1 MAEGVRRQYSA
12 ARGAL
17 HEATLDK
24 EGFDNVLDPIARLG
38 QASGDR
44 LDPGR
49 ADAKRERGRLQIA
62 KVHRIEAHCL
72 DVEETQRYV
81 ADASGDFRLVID
93 GREIANSA
101 QQAPSYAWS
110 PPRAPGDFIG
120 AVFGDGD
127 REHPRVAPH
136 DPFQFFDRVGLES
149 PP

>member
-1 MAEGVRRQYSA
+1 MAEGVRRQYSP

-49 ADAKRERGRLQIA
+49 AAAEREGDRLKIA
-62 KVHRIEAHCL
+62 TVHRIEPDRI
-72 DVEETQRYV
+72 DVEETQRFIG
-81 ADASGDFRLVID
+81 DAPSDFRFVVD

-101 QQAPSYAWS
+101 QQAPGDAWS

-120 AVFGDGD
+120 AVIGDGD
-127 REHPRVAPH
+127 CEHP
-136 DPFQFFDRVGLES
+136 
-149 PP
+149 

>member
-1 MAEGVRRQYSA
+1 MAECVRCQCSA

-49 ADAKRERGRLQIA
+49 AAAERKGDRLKIA
-62 KVHRIEAHCL
+62 AGHRIEPDRI
-72 DVEETQRYV
+72 DVEETQRFV
-81 ADASGDFRLVID
+81 GDAAGDFRFIVD

-101 QQAPSYAWS
+101 EQTPGYAWS
-110 PPRAPGDFIG
+110 PSRAPSDFIG
-120 AVFGDGD
+120 AVIGDGD
-127 REHPRVAPH
+127 RE
-136 DPFQFFDRVGLES
+136 
-149 PP
+149 